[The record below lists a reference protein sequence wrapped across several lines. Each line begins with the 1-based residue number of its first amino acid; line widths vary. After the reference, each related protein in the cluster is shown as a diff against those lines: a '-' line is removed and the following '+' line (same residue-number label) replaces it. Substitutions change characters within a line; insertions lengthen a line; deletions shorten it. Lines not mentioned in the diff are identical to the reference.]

1 MDSQAISDYTGRSK
15 PRDGSVTEGES
26 HNRDHSTSVEGT
38 MMNPQIRETLSELG
52 VFVRNLRTGEGF
64 PNYIWKELGYESEP
78 MTEEFWQSIIHP
90 EDLEDAMKQYDEL
103 LAGTRS
109 IYRMTYRIRSASGE
123 WRWIMNSGRVM
134 TYDGA
139 GRPELFIGTDVDITK
154 RRHAEEAL
162 ERAKADAEEQAQEAE
177 TLRTAG
183 AIVASTLE
191 IERTVGL
198 VLDQAL
204 NVVPYDTATVQLL
217 RSDAL
222 EVIGGSGWSDID
234 AIRGLRIPCPGNSPH
249 SRAIETRNA
258 LVVRDVAEDFPR
270 FANISGTV
278 IRSWLGIPLI
288 VHGEVIGLLAL
299 DSALPDFF
307 TAKHVR
313 LAAALGDH
321 VAVAIQNA
329 RLYEQT
335 RALAMTDSLT
345 GVATRR
351 SFFVQAERALEQA
364 KRNGR
369 FIGVIMADLDHFKCI
384 NDQYGHARGDEAI
397 RLAAEAAEAVLRRS
411 DVIGR
416 YGGEEFSVVL
426 PDTDQGAAETIAER
440 VRSQVGAIVVPGTTK
455 ELSVSIGV
463 VSCRPDA
470 QETVD
475 SILEKAD
482 RAMYDAKRLGRN
494 RVEIY
499 TNS

>member
-1 MDSQAISDYTGRSK
+1 MT
-15 PRDGSVTEGES
+15 PE
-26 HNRDHSTSVEGT
+26 
-38 MMNPQIRETLSELG
+38 IRETLSELG

-64 PNYIWKELGYESEP
+64 PNYIWKELGYEAEP
-78 MTEEFWQSIIHP
+78 MTEEFWKSIIHP
-90 EDLEDAMKQYDEL
+90 DDLEAAMRQYDEL
-103 LAGTRS
+103 LAGKRS
-109 IYRMTYRIRSASGE
+109 VYRVTYRIRTASGK

-134 TYDGA
+134 TYDDEGH
-139 GRPELFIGTDVDITK
+139 PELFIGTDVDITK

-162 ERAKADAEEQAQEAE
+162 QRAKVDAEEQAQEAE

-191 IERTVGL
+191 VERTVGL

-222 EVIGGSGWSDID
+222 EVIGGSGWEDID

-258 LVVRDVAEDFPR
+258 LVLRDVAEEFPR
-270 FANISGTV
+270 FSNISGTE

-288 VHGEVIGLLAL
+288 VHGEVIGLLAF
-299 DSALPDFF
+299 DSALPSFF

-313 LAAALGDH
+313 LAIALGDH

-364 KRNGR
+364 KRNER
-369 FIGVIMADLDHFKCI
+369 FISVIMADLDHFKLI
-384 NDQYGHARGDEAI
+384 NDNYGHAHGDEAI

-411 DVIGR
+411 DVMGR
-416 YGGEEFSVVL
+416 YGGEEFSVIL
-426 PDTDQGAAETIAER
+426 PDTDATAAETIAER
-440 VRSQVGAIVVPGTTK
+440 LRAQVGAIVVPGTTK
-455 ELSVSIGV
+455 SLSVSIGV
-463 VSCRPDA
+463 ASCIPKAED
-470 QETVD
+470 TVD
-475 SILEKAD
+475 SILDAAD
-482 RAMYDAKRLGRN
+482 RSMYDAKRLGRN
-494 RVEIY
+494 RVEVY
-499 TNS
+499 KEV

>member
-1 MDSQAISDYTGRSK
+1 MG
-15 PRDGSVTEGES
+15 PEF
-26 HNRDHSTSVEGT
+26 
-38 MMNPQIRETLSELG
+38 RETLSELG
-52 VFVRNLRTGEGF
+52 VFVRDLRTGEGF
-64 PNYIWKELGYESEP
+64 PNYIWKELGYGDERMS
-78 MTEEFWQSIIHP
+78 EEFWRSIIHP
-90 EDLEDAMKQYDEL
+90 EDLEEAMQQYDEL
-103 LAGTRS
+103 LAGRRS
-109 IYRMTYRIRSASGE
+109 VYRITYRIRSASGE
-123 WRWIMNSGRVM
+123 WRWIINSGRVM
-134 TYDGA
+134 TYDEEGH
-139 GRPELFIGTDVDITK
+139 PVLFIGTDVDITK

-191 IERTVGL
+191 VEQTVGL

-222 EVIGGSGWSDID
+222 EVIGGNGWEDMD
-234 AIRGLRIPCPGNSPH
+234 AIRGLRIPCPGDSPH

-258 LVVRDVAEDFPR
+258 VVLRDVAEEFPQ
-270 FANISGTV
+270 FSNISGTE

-288 VHGEVIGLLAL
+288 VHGEVIGLLAF

-329 RLYEQT
+329 SLYEQT
-335 RALAMTDSLT
+335 KALAMTDSLT
-345 GVATRR
+345 GVASRR

-364 KRNGR
+364 KRYDQ
-369 FIGVIMADLDHFKCI
+369 FISVIMVDLDHFKLI

-397 RLAAEAAEAVLRRS
+397 RLAAEASEAVLRRS
-411 DVIGR
+411 DIIGR

-426 PDTDQGAAETIAER
+426 PDTDEAAAKTIAER

-455 ELSVSIGV
+455 ALSVSVGV
-463 VSCRPDA
+463 VSCLPNAED
-470 QETVD
+470 TVD
-475 SILEKAD
+475 SILDTAD
-482 RAMYDAKRLGRN
+482 RAMYEAKRLGRN
-494 RVEIY
+494 RVEVHKEP
-499 TNS
+499 